1 MSGDPDY
8 DAETEA
14 LERYVLSIDY
24 TNPANRTHGFLLS
37 FDWPRCS
44 RIVRY
49 KVARLLTSASMAEP
63 SSQTNAPTLV
73 HWSLLSDQVSEFAGG
88 LPLERPEITARFAPD
103 ADTRSFGGL
112 PDARAEA
119 TSRFLWGLKRGKQ
132 KPQYMYPD
140 DIPPTDRYQN
150 LRGTGIYTY
159 GIKLN
164 PFIAATWHSKPDNPV
179 AADRKPFPPGDP
191 HLTNPVVLP
200 DIDTITWQEV
210 VRDVVGLLN
219 ATGKLVVIERDEEED
234 SPVRRIERT
243 FLDALNRGKNY
254 DDADAERYL
263 DVMNE
268 WEDDYDEG
276 EEEKR
281 APPRMP
287 WREHAA
293 RMARNQM
300 SPVPEL
306 LPFDFRAPELADE
319 CVRGLANCII
329 FVLTTP
335 GFEEGKSL
343 PGVPS
348 ELFESLPRDTR
359 VHRIHEIT
367 DDLIALC
374 ASGIQEY
381 LKKRYKFTPSEA
393 DQIQTRT
400 KHAVQAQVLREQVDR
415 LACNLPQMK
424 PRYRAWSVSRNRF
437 WRFNNVKSSDYRN
450 CSDPAATRPVDMYHW
465 AGIEVSSPVYHISNQ
480 TAHEAVYDSLK
491 IVCETLKRGLRTHHC
506 ALPTLDGTTS
516 IFISHTEG
524 FTLLELKKLVTLW
537 FVLEPKLRRLHRHHR
552 NTLEGQWTCMPL
564 RRGSRLGSMADVP
577 LEYPVFDPDGI
588 MPHLRE
594 EMRQFHS
601 NLMNEHFATLPFFE
615 SLSDGDELY
624 LRAVWQYTSV
634 SDLSLAMKTVGALE
648 ATALTIRC
656 RGRGQRTSR
665 LRSTKEMIREANHSD
680 IFPEEIDKH
689 RGVLEF
695 RQMGQSLDPVAIM
708 AWQDICSAVVEACR
722 ETNSVTF
729 KELMAMFTE
738 GLREESAWDILGV
751 GGAVTQVFGREDRDA
766 KGYYQPRRDGTV
778 KYQYPFYE

>member
-1 MSGDPDY
+1 MSGNSDY

-14 LERYVLSIDY
+14 LERDVLLINY
-24 TNPANRTHGFLLS
+24 TNPANRTHGFLMT

-63 SSQTNAPTLV
+63 SSQTNAPTVV
-73 HWSLLSDQVSEFAGG
+73 HWSLLSDQVSDFSG
-88 LPLERPEITARFAPD
+88 LPLERPEIIARFTPD
-103 ADTRSFGGL
+103 ANTQSSGEL
-112 PDARAEA
+112 PDARSEA
-119 TSRFLWGLKRGKQ
+119 TSRFIRRFKRQ
-132 KPQYMYPD
+132 
-140 DIPPTDRYQN
+140 DIPATDRYQDY
-150 LRGTGIYTY
+150 RGTGSYTF
-159 GIKLN
+159 GIKFN
-164 PFIAATWHSKPDNPV
+164 PFIATTWHSKPDNPV
-179 AADRKPFPPGDP
+179 AADRRPFPPRDP
-191 HLTNPVVLP
+191 HPTNPLVLP

-210 VRDVVGLLN
+210 VRDVVGILN
-219 ATGKLVVIERDEEED
+219 ATGKLVVIERDEDED

-243 FLDALNRGKNY
+243 FLEALNRGKNY

-276 EEEKR
+276 DEEKR
-281 APPRMP
+281 APPRMR

-319 CVRGLANCII
+319 CVRGLANCIL
-329 FVLTTP
+329 FVLTTS
-335 GFEEGKSL
+335 GFAEGKAL

-348 ELFESLPRDTR
+348 ELFERLPRDTR

-367 DDLIALC
+367 DDLITLC
-374 ASGIQEY
+374 AAGTQDY
-381 LKKRYKFTPSEA
+381 LKKRYRFTPSEA
-393 DQIQTRT
+393 DEIQKRT

-415 LACNLPQMK
+415 LARDLPQMK
-424 PRYRAWSVSRNRF
+424 PRYRAWSVSRNHF
-437 WRFNNVKSSDYRN
+437 WRFNNVKSTDYRN

-465 AGIEVSSPVYHISNQ
+465 AGIEVSSPVYRATDQ
-480 TAHEAVYDSLK
+480 AAHKAVFDSLT

-516 IFISHTEG
+516 IFIGHTEG

-537 FVLEPKLRRLHRHHR
+537 FVLEPRLARLHRYHR
-552 NTLEGQWTCMPL
+552 DTLEGQWTCMPL

-588 MPHLRE
+588 MPHPSE
-594 EMRQFHS
+594 EMRQFYS

-615 SLSDGDELY
+615 RLSDGDELY
-624 LRAVWQYTSV
+624 LRTVWQYTSV

-665 LRSTKEMIREANHSD
+665 LRSTKEMIREANHPED
-680 IFPEEIDKH
+680 VFPGEIDKH

-695 RQMGQSLDPVAIM
+695 RQMGQSLDPVAII

-729 KELMAMFTE
+729 KELMAMLTE
-738 GLREESAWDILGV
+738 DRRGLSAWDILGV
-751 GGAVTQVFGREDRDA
+751 SEAVTRVFGREDRDA
-766 KGYYQPRRDGTV
+766 RGYYQPRVDGTV
-778 KYQYPFYE
+778 EYQYPFYE